1 MARKPMNLIGISAGA
16 RSVTRGCCGD
26 PTQATSPVVAGKGPQ
41 RRNTPI
47 TLLAKLNR
55 SAMTRTI

>member
-1 MARKPMNLIGISAGA
+1 MARKPMNYIRISANG
-16 RSVTRGCCGD
+16 RGVTSGRCGD
-26 PTQATSPVVAGKGPQ
+26 PTQAKSPVAGGKRLQ
-41 RRNTPI
+41 RRSTPI